1 MKKVLCV
8 VLALVIVLAG
18 AVISCGGSDGDGGT
32 STATNTQNQQGQPT
46 QNQQQDGVSFSGN
59 QDWHFSDIP
68 EYPGADFYYQTRGEE
83 PGDPPIIME
92 NAIFVSDD
100 NIDEVADFYRAEMAD
115 NGWEEAYWGSFT
127 GGYMGSFT
135 KPGDI
140 GAAVG
145 IATTDEG
152 NVMITLDKRYPKS

>member
-1 MKKVLCV
+1 MKKVLFG
-8 VLALVIVLAG
+8 VLTVVIVLAG
-18 AVISCGGSDGDGGT
+18 AVTGCAGGDSNGT

-46 QNQQQDGVSFSGN
+46 QNQPGGEGSFLGD

-68 EYPGADFYYQTRGEE
+68 EYPGADFYFQTRGEE

-92 NAIFVSDD
+92 NEIFISNDSL
-100 NIDEVADFYRAEMAD
+100 DEVADFYRAEMAD

-127 GGYMGSFT
+127 GGFMGSFT
-135 KPGDI
+135 KAGDV

-145 IATTDEG
+145 IATTAEG
-152 NVMITLDKRYPKS
+152 TTIITLDKRYPKS